1 MLADI
6 SACIAAGEKV
16 IVTREF
22 DLRMA
27 DVCSWLAVEKFF
39 SDPLCANELEE
50 KVKKEAEE
58 EIMKKRDLA
67 AAWKGRVYSRQRPYR
82 PNKS

>member
-1 MLADI
+1 MPADI

-16 IVTREF
+16 IGTREF

-27 DVCSWLAVEKFF
+27 DVCSWLAVEKFS
-39 SDPLCANELEE
+39 SDPLYANELE

-58 EIMKKRDLA
+58 EIMKKRDSA